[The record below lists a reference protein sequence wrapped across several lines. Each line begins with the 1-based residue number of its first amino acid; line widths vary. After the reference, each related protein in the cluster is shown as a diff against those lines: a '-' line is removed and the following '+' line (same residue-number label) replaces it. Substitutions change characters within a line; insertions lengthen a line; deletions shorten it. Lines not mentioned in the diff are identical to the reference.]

1 MRGESVI
8 GEDGDD
14 SGDESGGESGDVS
27 GDVSVFSSACVVSA
41 DLVYDKGRG

>member
-1 MRGESVI
+1 MREDAVVGEA
-8 GEDGDD
+8 GDD
-14 SGDESGGESGDVS
+14 SGDESGGES